1 MNKFFF
7 FAVILLLTPVLYGW
21 AQEKNEWNI
30 RMRGLAIVP
39 SENAT
44 IGVIGGDASIG
55 NAIIP
60 ELDITYFFAKNFS
73 AELILGTSRHSVKA
87 VGANLSAIGG
97 PEKASVD
104 LGKVWLLPP
113 TLTVQY
119 HLPTGMAFKPYA
131 GAGVNYTIFYGVEE
145 GDVVRGVDYNNSVG
159 FAAQIGL
166 DFDINERMFINV
178 DAKKVFLSTDV
189 TVDAS
194 NLTPSSAP
202 ELAPVLADIPADV
215 KIDPWI
221 FGIGVGY
228 RIK

>member
-30 RMRGLAIVP
+30 RVRGLAIVP
-39 SENAT
+39 SESAT

-60 ELDITYFFAKNFS
+60 EVDITYYFAKNFS

-87 VGANLSAIGG
+87 TGSNLSAIGG

-119 HLPTGMAFKPYA
+119 HLPTGTAFKPYA
-131 GAGVNYTIFYGVEE
+131 GAGINYTIFYGVDE
-145 GDVVRGVDYNNSVG
+145 GDVVRDVNYKNSVG
-159 FAAQIGL
+159 FATQIGF
-166 DFDINERMFINV
+166 DFDISDRVFVNV
-178 DAKKVFLSTDV
+178 DAKKVFLSSDV

-202 ELAPVLADIPADV
+202 ELAPVLAGIPADV